1 MVHSIRIVQT
11 GIATML
17 KRFFRSTSS
26 TDFKTRS
33 ANRDSETDQQA
44 ILSVA
49 RAIDLALQGAE
60 AERAGLKRRLDDVIA
75 NAALAGGNE
84 IEEYQA
90 RPDARSQMLRKS
102 DDEIRNG
109 EERLRTLESNI
120 AGFRLLRADLQRHF
134 PDVKTDAPARH

>member
-1 MVHSIRIVQT
+1 
-11 GIATML
+11 ML

-44 ILSVA
+44 VFSVA

-60 AERAGLKRRLDDVIA
+60 TERAGLKRRLDDVIA
-75 NAALAGGNE
+75 SAALAGGNE
-84 IEEYQA
+84 IEEYHA
-90 RPDARSQMLRKS
+90 RPDARSQMLHKS

-120 AGFRLLRADLQRHF
+120 AGFRLLRADLQKHF
-134 PDVKTDAPARH
+134 PDVNTDPPARH

>member
-1 MVHSIRIVQT
+1 
-11 GIATML
+11 ML

-44 ILSVA
+44 VLSVT
-49 RAIDLALQGAE
+49 RAIDLVLQGAE
-60 AERAGLKRRLDDVIA
+60 AERVGLKRRLDDVIA
-75 NAALAGGNE
+75 SAALAGGNE

-90 RPDARSQMLRKS
+90 RPDARSQMLHKS

-109 EERLRTLESNI
+109 EERLRTLESHI
-120 AGFRLLRADLQRHF
+120 ARFRLLRADLQRHF
-134 PDVKTDAPARH
+134 PDMKIDPPARH